1 MPLRFLTPLSL
12 CVLIAGCEAQ
22 SSALPTSD
30 KLSEDKVAEIAERVE
45 ARYPDLSRTLRDQI
59 IATVVRSLDD
69 MVFIEGGEFEMG
81 DFGTLCN
88 YDPTNMGVWP
98 YGQEPDR
105 LCPITPERHDDH
117 LHQVRLSSYHLSR
130 YQTRLKDFD
139 LYRTSLG
146 LPLFDEEYREREDLA
161 DEYHPHNPAPVKL
174 WQEAKDYCLWLGE
187 LSNYPV
193 DLPTEAQWEFAA
205 RNRGQYIQYP
215 TDDGHLR
222 NGKNM
227 LHDNETSVGPVGQFP
242 PNPLGLYDMTGIATD
257 WVNDWYAEDYYRNS
271 PVENP
276 AGPANG
282 TQKIRRGSYYGE
294 LNWMSANT
302 VRRWNHDP
310 VRNNYYS
317 GTSFRCALLSDM
329 ALQSIN
335 GVSVIDFRRSNTLTP
350 LFEQPEVLAQVV
362 PD

>member
-22 SSALPTSD
+22 SSVLPTSD
-30 KLSEDKVAEIAERVE
+30 KLSENKVAEIAERVE

-88 YDPTNMGVWP
+88 YDPSNMGVWP
-98 YGQEPDR
+98 YGHEPDR

-146 LPLFDEEYREREDLA
+146 LPLFDEEYREREDLQS
-161 DEYHPHNPAPVKL
+161 YFNPDNPSPTKT
-174 WQEAKDYCLWLGE
+174 WQEAKDYCGWLNE
-187 LSNYPV
+187 LSGLPV

-205 RNRGQYIQYP
+205 RSRGQYIQYP
-215 TDDGHLR
+215 TSNGNLDQGHNILR
-222 NGKNM
+222 
-227 LHDNETSVGPVGQFP
+227 DEETEVRPVGEFP
-242 PNPLGLYDMTGIATD
+242 PNPLGLFDMTGNSTD
-257 WVNDWYAEDYYRNS
+257 WVDDWYSEDYYQYS
-271 PVENP
+271 PLKDP
-276 AGPANG
+276 SGPETG
-282 TQKIRRGSYYGE
+282 TQKIRRGTNYAQT
-294 LNWMSANT
+294 LWMGANT
-302 VRRWNHDP
+302 VQRWNHDP
-310 VRNNYYS
+310 VMNNYYP
-317 GTSFRCALLSDM
+317 GASFRCAI
-329 ALQSIN
+329 QS
-335 GVSVIDFRRSNTLTP
+335 GKRL
-350 LFEQPEVLAQVV
+350 
-362 PD
+362 